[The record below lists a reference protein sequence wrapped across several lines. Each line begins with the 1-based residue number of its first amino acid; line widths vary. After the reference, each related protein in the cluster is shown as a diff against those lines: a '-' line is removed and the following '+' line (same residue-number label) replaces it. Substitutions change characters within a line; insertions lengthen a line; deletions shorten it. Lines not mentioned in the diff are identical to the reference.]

1 MIARLSS
8 IATRRA
14 STVLASRSTRAIL
27 VSNHAHE
34 TYTLPQQDGNA
45 FAMPTT
51 RSFFKASSP
60 TRMPINI
67 VEVCRMMYVRVVCHC
82 CRMRLKSEP
91 SGVWSC
97 VEMGGGVQLPLGMN
111 GNGRRNIPYSAI
123 LELSCAVFARIFILI
138 FDLPNHNH
146 PTINQFISIN
156 K

>member
-45 FAMPTT
+45 YAMPTT

-67 VEVCRMMYVRVVCHC
+67 VEVCRIMYVRVVCHC

-91 SGVWSC
+91 SGAWSC
-97 VEMGGGVQLPLGMN
+97 VEMGCGVQLPLGMN
-111 GNGRRNIPYSAI
+111 GNGRRNILYSATI
-123 LELSCAVFARIFILI
+123 LEMSCAVFSRIFIVI
-138 FDLPNHNH
+138 FDLPNH